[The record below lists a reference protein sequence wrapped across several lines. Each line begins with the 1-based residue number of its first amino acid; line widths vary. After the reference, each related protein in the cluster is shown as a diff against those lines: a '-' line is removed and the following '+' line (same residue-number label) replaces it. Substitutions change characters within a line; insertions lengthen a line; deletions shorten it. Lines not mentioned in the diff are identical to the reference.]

1 MRGIECFKCS
11 TCVSARSRE
20 RGDILMNWPG
30 ADVLE
35 WFEKHAGLGGWV
47 GAVGALLAIIV
58 TWRLARA
65 EYLRA
70 QRLNKEC
77 VNEVIALFER
87 ITLEFNPIVVR
98 YVELLQNNDP
108 ATATYRPEWEEN
120 PLWDR
125 AVDLYRM
132 PITQWPSVESYDAYR
147 RYFLA
152 ASRALQSDI
161 NYSRDVI
168 ARNIDRFSGTYE
180 TLQTALK
187 LARAIHLKAT
197 KPS

>member
-1 MRGIECFKCS
+1 
-11 TCVSARSRE
+11 
-20 RGDILMNWPG
+20 MNWPG

-70 QRLNKEC
+70 QRLNKER
-77 VNEVIALFER
+77 VNEVIAPFER
-87 ITLEFNPIVVR
+87 ITREFNPIVVR

-108 ATATYRPEWEEN
+108 ATATYRPEWEKN